1 MDQQWYRWLAVLEMI
16 GAVLMLLACGAGGN
30 VSGPAEEATITA
42 GPKGAATQVTGPG
55 LTLNTIHFS
64 VTGEVAGSYTITS
77 TELTSQLTSKLR
89 HGHREFT
96 IEVAN
101 GGRSFIMAF
110 YGYDGPGAYSLEGV
124 INGGDVR
131 VDLGKDSLST
141 PVAGSTRST
150 AWDLPQKE
158 GIACSL
164 HVTSDAPTQYTGTDR
179 MTGDF
184 SCPLLAS
191 TDPTLTQ
198 KNIAINDGHFDLF
211 ILVES

>member
-1 MDQQWYRWLAVLEMI
+1 MDQQWYRWLTVLEMM

-30 VSGPAEEATITA
+30 VSGSTEGATVTA
-42 GPKGAATQVTGPG
+42 GPKGAATQATGPG
-55 LTLNTIHFS
+55 PTLNTIHFN
-64 VTGEVAGSYTITS
+64 VTGEVAGSYTIAS
-77 TELTSQLTSKLR
+77 TELTSKLR

-101 GGRSFIMAF
+101 KGRSFIMAF

-141 PVAGSTRST
+141 PFARSARST
-150 AWDLPQKE
+150 AWDLPQKQ
-158 GIACSL
+158 GIACAL
-164 HVTSDAPTQYTGTDR
+164 HVTSDMPTQYTGTDR

-191 TDPTLTQ
+191 TDPTLAQ